1 MESISRAPAPDC
13 LKLSY
18 TPPNVWRPKA
28 PIWEVVFMKA
38 DGFNYGHEQELGHLC
53 EIKWRGIF
61 NLLPSEEGGKLRERE
76 VNLAT
81 MMVMV
86 MTLK

>member
-1 MESISRAPAPDC
+1 
-13 LKLSY
+13 
-18 TPPNVWRPKA
+18 
-28 PIWEVVFMKA
+28 MKA
-38 DGFNYGHEQELGHLC
+38 DGFNYGHDQELGHLC
-53 EIKWRGIF
+53 EIKLRGIF